1 MFKRI
6 KYDYKF
12 RLYCVEAVLKKRL
25 SKTEV
30 CKNEGIRIS
39 NLTLWIAFYNAYGKN
54 GLKARQARSYDTQFK
69 LNVIKTINQEKLSLD
84 ETCVKFNIPSYAT
97 IINWQKAFKIDGV
110 HGLVSKKRGRPPT
123 MKEPIKR
130 KTKKASKPL
139 TREEELLKELAYL
152 RAENALLKKLQAL
165 VQADKKQKP

>member
-12 RLYCVEAVLKKRL
+12 RLRCVESVLRKQQ
-25 SKTEV
+25 SKTEL
-30 CKNEGIRIS
+30 CKVKGIRKS

-54 GLKARQARSYDTQFK
+54 GLKARQARSYDTKFK
-69 LNVIKTINQEKLSLD
+69 LKVIKTINQENLSLD
-84 ETCVKFNIPSYAT
+84 EACVKFNIPSYST
-97 IINWQKAFKIDGV
+97 IINWQKAFEIDGCL
-110 HGLVSKKRGRPPT
+110 GLVNKKRGRPPT
-123 MKEPIKR
+123 MKDPIKR
-130 KTKKASKPL
+130 KSKKASKPL

-165 VQADKKQKP
+165 VQAEKKHKP

>member
-30 CKNEGIRIS
+30 CKNEGIRKS

-69 LNVIKTINQEKLSLD
+69 LNVIKTINQENLSLD